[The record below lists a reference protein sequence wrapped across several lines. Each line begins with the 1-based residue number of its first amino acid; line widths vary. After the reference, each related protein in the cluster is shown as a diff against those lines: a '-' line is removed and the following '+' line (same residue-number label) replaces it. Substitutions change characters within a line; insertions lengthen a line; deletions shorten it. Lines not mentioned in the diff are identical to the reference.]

1 MSGVK
6 TVYLFM
12 FVHLLIVE
20 VIGIENGEKLLVPI
34 RTSNC
39 CGLYTKIYTKNI
51 YSIMIFL
58 GTGTQRTDCLY
69 YALSRKREI
78 NRS

>member
-1 MSGVK
+1 MSGIK

-51 YSIMIFL
+51 YSIMYVYVRIFIIYSSYC
-58 GTGTQRTDCLY
+58 R
-69 YALSRKREI
+69 
-78 NRS
+78 